1 MHATLLITEHCS
13 AASVTL
19 ALELAQT
26 CSRYLL
32 VGYEDPN
39 SFRRLFQ
46 DRVGLSPAEYRR
58 KFRPLPAPASLWQ
71 PAVLA

>member
-1 MHATLLITEHCS
+1 MHATLLITEHYS

-19 ALELAQT
+19 ALELVQT

-46 DRVGLSPAEYRR
+46 DRVGLSPA
-58 KFRPLPAPASLWQ
+58 
-71 PAVLA
+71 